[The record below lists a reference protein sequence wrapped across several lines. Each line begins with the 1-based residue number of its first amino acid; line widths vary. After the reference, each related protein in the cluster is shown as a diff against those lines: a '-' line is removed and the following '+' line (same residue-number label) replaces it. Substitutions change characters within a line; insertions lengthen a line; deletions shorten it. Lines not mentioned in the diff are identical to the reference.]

1 MASERGYY
9 ATLGVTF
16 RTELEQ
22 ITKVYKKLALKL
34 HPDKNPSQEAAD
46 EFQRLTTSYHVIMD
60 EQKRKNYLRLFEL
73 RCYMSQQ
80 PLVAGAGLRPHY
92 AFMVEKS
99 KFAMGSKSV
108 SGLSPLGLAPPALSQ
123 CCIARAG
130 ASAHLRLPRVHSPL
144 IQKGQGAQGVPAL
157 VAGEC

>member
-80 PLVAGAGLRPHY
+80 PLAAGAGLRPHY

-108 SGLSPLGLAPPALSQ
+108 SGLSS
-123 CCIARAG
+123 ARAR
-130 ASAHLRLPRVHSPL
+130 SAR
-144 IQKGQGAQGVPAL
+144 AQPVMHCARRS
-157 VAGEC
+157 VC

>member
-80 PLVAGAGLRPHY
+80 PLAAGAGLRPHY

-108 SGLSPLGLAPPALSQ
+108 SGLSPLSGS
-123 CCIARAG
+123 
-130 ASAHLRLPRVHSPL
+130 LRLKGLRSAPFGHSL
-144 IQKGQGAQGVPAL
+144 RQQTSLTAWRANRTC
-157 VAGEC
+157 GELTFASFGRG